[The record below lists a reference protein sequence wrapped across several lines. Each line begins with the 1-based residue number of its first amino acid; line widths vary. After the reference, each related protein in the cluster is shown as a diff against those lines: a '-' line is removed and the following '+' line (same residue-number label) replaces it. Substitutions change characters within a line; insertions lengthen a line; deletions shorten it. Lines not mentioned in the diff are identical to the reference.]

1 MIATIVKNIKNIFG
15 YGVREQLKKAMDTIH
30 ESITNRSNDNGVG
43 NRLLVEAFCGWGKGM
58 VVYQSLLDN
67 LIVDDISVALFPS
80 LPLVDQFY
88 NDYISE
94 GEGEGESFNV
104 LFVCSSTERRE
115 RGGVRDENAKTKNKK
130 TTTNSKEVKKFINK
144 EGKKIIATTYHS
156 IGTVVEALEGRIV
169 NYATF
174 DEAHNAT
181 RDTSVEYVLGDK
193 PFFRT
198 GAFFTATPQK
208 ITKYPMKR
216 IARLSFF
223 QGVEDSVL
231 SNIDL
236 RVDIGKEDG
245 DSVEHI
251 TKIYESIARATLE
264 TENNKILS
272 FHAYS
277 TADVGDSMTN
287 AKAFADVRKLK
298 STFKKVAANEFPDK
312 VGYYKKFKVLCI
324 TAETK
329 GRTKILNNFDSTKD
343 DEVVLLCSCK
353 TIGEGVD
360 TKNANMCVFVD
371 PKTSTA
377 EIIQNIGRI
386 TRFSEG
392 RIGTVLMPLRIDY
405 TPYREAGSDKERD
418 EVIRMNCAS
427 NEGNYSIIMNVFAAI
442 NQDAEDAYYY
452 CLYYPNHYSPDSVKK
467 GVENKKQKEIEGS
480 ASTDILHTLK
490 TADMKVREEYK
501 EDPLIN
507 LANIANDNNCTLVI
521 ESDEKDSECR
531 IKEYGEGGDKVYMAR
546 TGEEMI
552 FTAFE
557 ERKENDPPSTNEA
570 CPPGCE
576 CDKCKKENEEIEK
589 KARASAENSRKKASK
604 NNMTTSVHTDA
615 EFELLWDIKGDGFKN
630 MMTNSIKSCAIEC
643 AGVGMLMER
652 WKQKLKKLEE
662 YIKKERKTPSHHSKD
677 KAVGTLGAF
686 IGNQKKNYKKKIYA
700 MSEGDPRREIWE
712 AFMEKYPQYFI
723 ADEEKFRAKLA
734 EVEAYIKKEGKR
746 PLGKSK
752 DTTVA
757 FFGTFIT
764 NQKMN
769 YKNNERAVS
778 EGDPRREMWEA
789 FMARYPELFLD
800 DEEKFRTRL
809 DEVEE
814 YIKKEGKTPSSTS
827 KDKAVKSLG
836 AFIGNQKKNYK
847 KKKRGMSE
855 GDPRREIWEAFME
868 KYPRYFISDEEA
880 YKIKLAEVEEYI
892 KKEGKTP
899 SAGSKDK
906 AVKTLGKFIG
916 TQKGNYKNRKRAMS
930 EGDPRREMWEA
941 FMEKYP
947 QYFIADKEE
956 YSAKLAELEEY
967 IKKEGKTPSHHSKD
981 KAVRTLGAFIG
992 NQKKN
997 YKKKIYAMS
1006 EGDPRRKM
1014 WEAFMERY
1022 PQFFVSDEEEYT
1034 SKLAEVEDYINK
1046 EGKTPSGKSKD
1057 KAVKTLGT
1065 FIYNQKKNYKKKKE
1079 AMSEGDPRREMWEA
1093 FMEKYPQY
1101 FIADEEAYTS
1111 KLAEL
1116 EEYIKKEGK
1125 FPSTESKDKAVKSLG
1140 KFISH
1145 QKGNYK
1151 KKKHNMSEGNP
1162 RREMFEKF
1170 VLDPVHLLD
1179 DWAAKHV
1186 DVCPKPEE
1194 KTPSPRSLP
1203 KTTKKKTLSKTKV
1216 KKGNN
1221 EIIDL
1226 TSDDDEDILPLS
1238 LSSRSPSP
1246 KPSES
1251 KHNCSHEWIDLTCTK
1266 CGRKAK
1272 LSEIETPGYVPS
1284 NPEVKMSI
1292 NNSLTNETFI
1302 PGEALILDDQFR
1314 TTRALVD
1321 SKQFSKDNI
1330 TCVENVKERYNE
1342 AKEDSKF
1349 GGCMVYGDFLIALK
1363 EKEDLGNLSLIYAD
1377 FTVSVK
1383 NGAMPLLNVLKFRED
1398 EIKKGTVVGLTWANR
1413 NGGNS
1418 VKNEL
1423 KVERFFAMNN
1433 YEAVEDMHIMSY
1445 GKRKNM
1451 NVCFYRKL

>member
-1 MIATIVKNIKNIFG
+1 MIAAIVKNIKNIFG

-94 GEGEGESFNV
+94 GEGEGEAFDV

-115 RGGVRDENAKTKNKK
+115 RGDMRDENTKNKNKK
-130 TTTNSKEVKKFINK
+130 TTTKSKEVKKFINK

-181 RDTSVEYVLGDK
+181 RDTSVKYVLGDK

-198 GAFFTATPQK
+198 GAFFTATSQK
-208 ITKYPMKR
+208 INKYPMKR

-324 TAETK
+324 TSETK
-329 GRTKILNNFDSTKD
+329 GRTKILNTFDSTKD

-353 TIGEGVD
+353 TIGEGFD
-360 TKNANMCVFVD
+360 TKSANMCVFVD
-371 PKTSTA
+371 PKTSTT

-386 TRFSEG
+386 MRFSEG
-392 RIGTVLMPLRIDY
+392 RICTVLMPLRIDY
-405 TPYREAGSDKERD
+405 DPYREAGSDKERD
-418 EVIRMNCAS
+418 EVIRTNCAN
-427 NEGNYSIIMNVFAAI
+427 NEGNYSNIMNVFAAI
-442 NQDAEDAYYY
+442 NQDAEDAYYH
-452 CLYYPNHYSPDSVKK
+452 CLYYPNHYSPESVKK
-467 GVENKKQKEIEGS
+467 GLENKKQKEIEGS

-576 CDKCKKENEEIEK
+576 CDKCKKENEDLEK
-589 KARASAENSRKKASK
+589 KARASTKNARKKASK
-604 NNMTTSVHTDA
+604 NNMTISVHTDA
-615 EFELLWDIKGDGFKN
+615 EFELLWDIEDDEFKD
-630 MMTNSIKSCAIEC
+630 MMSNSIKSCAIDC
-643 AGVGMLMER
+643 AGVGMIMER
-652 WKQKLKKLEE
+652 WKQNLKKVEE
-662 YIKKERKTPSHHSKD
+662 YIKKEGKTPSSKSKD
-677 KAVGTLGAF
+677 MAVKNLAMFISTQKMNYKKNEYPLSEGDPRREMWEAFVEKYSQFFLSDEEEFKAKLAEVEEYIKKEGKTPSQYSNFKDVASLGIFIDSQKYNFTGKRYVMSEGNPPRKLWEAFMERYPQYFLSSEEEEYMMHLERVEEYFKKRGKTLSHDSKISNF
-686 IGNQKKNYKKKIYA
+686 ITSQKKNYNKKMYA

-712 AFMEKYPQYFI
+712 AFMERCPIVFHV
-723 ADEEKFRAKLA
+723 DEEEYRMKLT
-734 EVEAYIKKEGKR
+734 ELEEYIKKEGKI
-746 PLGKSK
+746 PSNGSK

-757 FFGTFIT
+757 SLGRFISM
-764 NQKMN
+764 QKMN
-769 YKNNERAVS
+769 YKKKKQAMS
-778 EGDPRREMWEA
+778 EGDPRREM
-789 FMARYPELFLD
+789 L
-800 DEEKFRTRL
+800 
-809 DEVEE
+809 
-814 YIKKEGKTPSSTS
+814 
-827 KDKAVKSLG
+827 
-836 AFIGNQKKNYK
+836 
-847 KKKRGMSE
+847 
-855 GDPRREIWEAFME
+855 EAFME
-868 KYPRYFISDEEA
+868 KYPQYFLSDEEA
-880 YKIKLAEVEEYI
+880 YMSKLAEVEEYI
-892 KKEGKTP
+892 KKEGKLP
-899 SAGSKDK
+899 SGMSKDK
-906 AVKTLGKFIG
+906 VVRTLGKFISH
-916 TQKGNYKNRKRAMS
+916 QKKIYDIKKYAMS

-941 FMEKYP
+941 FMERYPEFFVSREEKYRTKLTEIEL
-947 QYFIADKEE
+947 YIEDK
-956 YSAKLAELEEY
+956 
-967 IKKEGKTPSHHSKD
+967 GKTPSEYSKD
-981 KAVRTLGAFIG
+981 KAVASLGIFICR
-992 NQKKN
+992 QKAN
-997 YKKKIYAMS
+997 YKKKMEGMK
-1006 EGDPRRKM
+1006 EGDPRRDM
-1014 WEAFMERY
+1014 WEAF
-1022 PQFFVSDEEEYT
+1022 
-1034 SKLAEVEDYINK
+1034 
-1046 EGKTPSGKSKD
+1046 
-1057 KAVKTLGT
+1057 
-1065 FIYNQKKNYKKKKE
+1065 
-1079 AMSEGDPRREMWEA
+1079 
-1093 FMEKYPQY
+1093 
-1101 FIADEEAYTS
+1101 
-1111 KLAEL
+1111 
-1116 EEYIKKEGK
+1116 
-1125 FPSTESKDKAVKSLG
+1125 
-1140 KFISH
+1140 
-1145 QKGNYK
+1145 
-1151 KKKHNMSEGNP
+1151 
-1162 RREMFEKF
+1162 
-1170 VLDPVHLLD
+1170 VLDPKHLMSN
-1179 DWAAKHV
+1179 WAAKHV

-1194 KTPSPRSLP
+1194 KTPSSRSLP

-1216 KKGNN
+1216 KK
-1221 EIIDL
+1221 
-1226 TSDDDEDILPLS
+1226 
-1238 LSSRSPSP
+1238 
-1246 KPSES
+1246 
-1251 KHNCSHEWIDLTCTK
+1251 
-1266 CGRKAK
+1266 
-1272 LSEIETPGYVPS
+1272 GYVPS